1 MQKEIIDNGFILY
14 KPQENDVL
22 VLLKENLIDL
32 TISGQN
38 ILCCRAEILRNGKSS
53 FQIVL
58 FSQFGPKRIETENE
72 TITNTTFMKKYFEY
86 ENFPFGRMIFVS
98 NEKVGFQKVQNEENC
113 YYKKSIFDYHLGGE

>member
-1 MQKEIIDNGFILY
+1 MKKDIDSGFILY

-22 VLLKENLIDL
+22 VLLKENLMGL
-32 TISGQN
+32 TINGQET
-38 ILCCRAEILRNGKSS
+38 LCCLAEILRNGKSA

-58 FSQFGPKRIETENE
+58 FSQFVPKRIKTENE
-72 TITNTTFMKKYFEY
+72 TITNTTFVKKYFEY

-98 NEKVGFQKVQNEENC
+98 NEKVVLQKVQNEENC